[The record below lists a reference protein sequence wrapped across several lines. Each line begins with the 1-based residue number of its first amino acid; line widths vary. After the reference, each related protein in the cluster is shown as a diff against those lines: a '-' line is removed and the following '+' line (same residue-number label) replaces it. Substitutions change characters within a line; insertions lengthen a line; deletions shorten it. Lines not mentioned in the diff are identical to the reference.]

1 MAETQTQEGTQYQ
14 NLEQRVAEASKQAVK
29 EDIDALSKNVVEA
42 INNAKPQDT
51 TQNVSQEQGGMLGGA
66 VSSIERM
73 DIAGIPV
80 GEALV
85 GGGFA
90 LLTTEV
96 VDAIVP
102 ASIKEKLPAE
112 YGSAMLKGGTAYA
125 LKKWGSGLLGK
136 RATDLAVLFM
146 TFDAIQDVL
155 PISSGIDK
163 LIPGHGIPSNIAKT
177 SEGGLTSE
185 GEAPEG
191 EAPEGEV
198 TEGEAPEGEY
208 EVGGGAVGESVTEKA
223 ERLLETY

>member
-1 MAETQTQEGTQYQ
+1 MAETQEKTQYQ
-14 NLEQRVAEASKQAVK
+14 NLEQRVAEASKQANK
-29 EDIDALSKNVVEA
+29 EDMDALSKKIDDVGNQ
-42 INNAKPQDT
+42 AKPQDT

-112 YGSAMLKGGTAYA
+112 YGSAVLKGGTAFV

-155 PISSGIDK
+155 PVSSGIDK

-191 EAPEGEV
+191 EAPEGE
-198 TEGEAPEGEY
+198 Y